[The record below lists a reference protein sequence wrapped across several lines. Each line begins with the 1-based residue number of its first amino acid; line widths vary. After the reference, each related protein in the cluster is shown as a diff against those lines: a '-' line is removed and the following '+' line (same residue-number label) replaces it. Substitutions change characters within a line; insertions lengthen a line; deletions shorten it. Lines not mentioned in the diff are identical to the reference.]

1 MYVKIRGI
9 YEKGVFENEV
19 QEAVCRICGNYYG
32 NVLAACGSEKDPDD
46 IDEKDFESMAEK
58 LDDMSDEE
66 IEDMF
71 EDYE

>member
-1 MYVKIRGI
+1 MKLRRLFA
-9 YEKGVFENEV
+9 VF
-19 QEAVCRICGNYYG
+19 AAIIM
-32 NVLAACGSEKDPDD
+32 AMSFTACGGEKDPDD
-46 IDEKDFESMAEK
+46 IDEKDFESMAEE

>member
-1 MYVKIRGI
+1 MKFRRLFA
-9 YEKGVFENEV
+9 VF
-19 QEAVCRICGNYYG
+19 AATIMAMS
-32 NVLAACGSEKDPDD
+32 LAACGSEKDPDD

>member
-1 MYVKIRGI
+1 MKPA
-9 YEKGVFENEV
+9 KLL
-19 QEAVCRICGNYYG
+19 A
-32 NVLAACGSEKDPDD
+32 VLAAILVTMSFTACGSEKDPDD
-46 IDEKDFESMAEK
+46 IDEKDFESMAEE